1 MTMKLGPLRDS
12 VRKSLD
18 AADISEI
25 VADQSA
31 VISGEKNGVRYVG
44 ILGVRKDDEAVAV
57 VFRSLHDVEVYAH
70 GLIDAAKATFESN
83 DGPEFDA

>member
-44 ILGVRKDDEAVAV
+44 ILGVREDDEAVV
-57 VFRSLHDVEVYAH
+57 VLFVNQHDVEVYAH

-83 DGPEFDA
+83 DRPEFDA